1 MNTVRFFL
9 LAVLSVACTTSVPD
23 RLASDRTPLAG
34 PCDNSD
40 PSRCLLPWPS
50 NRYTIADART
60 STGLRLAVDTAS
72 LPVDDRADYLNLA
85 DGFSRATG
93 VAAAFNG
100 PIDAGSLSWDPA
112 DSLQADAPVQVINA
126 DPEHPQYGQR
136 VPFRTEDRDA
146 TDALEE
152 KHLIIGRPAMP
163 LAANTDHV
171 FIVTQTL
178 GNTDPIPREV
188 TLALGLVRPKTSE
201 EREIAAWHAPT
212 RAALATADVPFESIV
227 RLSVFTTRSQ
237 EDTTRRIYSMME
249 TLDGSLGNLGV
260 ELDSVSTTGSEF
272 IAMILRGRLTNAPS
286 FLTDEGY
293 LSLDEAGNP
302 LVTGTTSIEFRL
314 SVPAGTDDF
323 RFVLYGHGTGGNV
336 TDNSFDRELA
346 EFGIGKL
353 NLRYDGW
360 TDEDFVET
368 LLGFSTFLDGT
379 ERSTAGLMEA
389 LAGGTALLS
398 AMDGVLGDII
408 TQDTLNG
415 APNPAA
421 GRRPITNDVAW
432 VGGSMGGTMGAVIVS
447 ADPRLKTAVLNV
459 PGAGWTHLIP
469 YSLLYNSG
477 MEGIME
483 TTYGDR
489 ISIHLGMLMSQ
500 TSWDD
505 VDGAVWAD
513 EALEAGGTFLLQESM
528 GDPVLP
534 NLGTELLANAL
545 DAVHLTPT
553 LSDVHGIPT
562 DPGPLS
568 TGATL
573 TQFRVP
579 PSGPYDIHGF
589 AARETP
595 AGAAALDQ
603 IIEYLDT
610 AWNEPAPI
618 MAFPQGCSITPNG
631 DCDFSEM
638 WSED

>member
-1 MNTVRFFL
+1 
-9 LAVLSVACTTSVPD
+9 
-23 RLASDRTPLAG
+23 
-34 PCDNSD
+34 
-40 PSRCLLPWPS
+40 
-50 NRYTIADART
+50 
-60 STGLRLAVDTAS
+60 
-72 LPVDDRADYLNLA
+72 
-85 DGFSRATG
+85 
-93 VAAAFNG
+93 
-100 PIDAGSLSWDPA
+100 
-112 DSLQADAPVQVINA
+112 
-126 DPEHPQYGQR
+126 
-136 VPFRTEDRDA
+136 
-146 TDALEE
+146 
-152 KHLIIGRPAMP
+152 
-163 LAANTDHV
+163 
-171 FIVTQTL
+171 
-178 GNTDPIPREV
+178 
-188 TLALGLVRPKTSE
+188 
-201 EREIAAWHAPT
+201 
-212 RAALATADVPFESIV
+212 
-227 RLSVFTTRSQ
+227 
-237 EDTTRRIYSMME
+237 MMD
-249 TLDGSLGNLGV
+249 TLDGSLEGLGV

-286 FLTDEGY
+286 FLTEDGY

-302 LVTGTTSIEFRL
+302 IVTGTTDIEFRL
-314 SVPAGTDDF
+314 SVPAGTEDF

-398 AMDGVLGDII
+398 AMDGVLGDLV

-447 ADPRLKTAVLNV
+447 ADPRLQTAVLNV

-513 EALEAGGTFLLQESM
+513 EALEIGGTFLLQESM
-528 GDPVLP
+528 DDPVLP

-545 DAVHLTPT
+545 KAVHLTPS

-579 PSGPYDIHGF
+579 ASGPYDIHGF

-610 AWNEPAPI
+610 AWTTSAPV
-618 MAFPQGCSITPNG
+618 MAFPEGCAITPKG
-631 DCDFSEM
+631 DCDFSEV